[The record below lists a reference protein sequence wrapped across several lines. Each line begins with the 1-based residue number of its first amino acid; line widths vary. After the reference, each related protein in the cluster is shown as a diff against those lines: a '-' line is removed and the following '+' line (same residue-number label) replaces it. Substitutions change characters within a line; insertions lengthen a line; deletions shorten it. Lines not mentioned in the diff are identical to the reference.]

1 MPKSAADSPTLA
13 PNRKHDRDVQPP
25 QEAQIV
31 VAFDDNGAASALVG
45 PYGQNLALIERRLG
59 VVADSRGNHITVAG
73 SRDGCDAA
81 RRVLEMLYEQAVGSH
96 DIAQGDVE
104 GAIRA
109 VIAQGSLFEFDAK
122 AAKSQFEEINLRKRP
137 VRARTAA
144 QDAYIRALKRH
155 ELVFGIGPAGTGKTW
170 LAVARACQLFERK
183 EVDRIILSRPAVE
196 AGERL
201 GFLPGDMREKVDPY
215 LRPIYD
221 ALYDLMDSRVVE
233 RALQSGEIEIA
244 PLAFMRGRT
253 LSNAAIILD
262 EAQNTTSMQMK
273 MFLTRLGENSRMIV
287 TGDPSQI
294 DLPRGVKSGLV
305 EALQLLHG
313 VEGVSIVRFKDAD
326 VVRHPLVAR
335 IVKAYD
341 AEHVAPADG
350 NEADRQV

>member
-1 MPKSAADSPTLA
+1 MAKSETDLSSLA
-13 PNRKHDRDVQPP
+13 PRRKLDRDSSSPAETQV
-25 QEAQIV
+25 V
-31 VAFDDNGAASALVG
+31 VAFDDNRAVSALVG
-45 PYGQNLALIERRLG
+45 AYGQNLAVIERRLSAL
-59 VVADSRGNHITVAG
+59 VDTRGNHIAIAG
-73 SRDGCDAA
+73 SREGCDAA
-81 RRVLEMLYEQAVGSH
+81 RRVLESLYAQALEGH
-96 DIAQGDVE
+96 DLTQGEVE

-109 VIAQGSLFEFDAK
+109 VLAQGSLFEFDAK
-122 AAKSQFEEINLRKRP
+122 PSSSVFEAIALRKRQ

-170 LAVARACQLFERK
+170 LAVAHAAQLFERK

-201 GFLPGDMREKVDPY
+201 GFLPGDLREKVDPY

-221 ALYDLMDSRVVE
+221 ALYDLMDARIVE

-253 LSNAAIILD
+253 LTNAAIILD

-287 TGDPSQI
+287 TGDPSQV
-294 DLPRGVKSGLV
+294 DLPNGQTSGLA
-305 EALQLLHG
+305 EAMRLLAG
-313 VEGVSIVRFKDAD
+313 VEGIAQVTFTASD
-326 VVRHPLVAR
+326 VIRHELVAR
-335 IVKAYD
+335 IVAAYE
-341 AEHVAPADG
+341 AAPSRPAPG
-350 NEADRQV
+350 RV